1 VRESLDEGD
10 CTNVVLLQEVG
21 KATDDRFE
29 WVVILVRD
37 LAHLAQEVHV
47 VDTAKLVFVEEA
59 DESLQLN
66 TGQLLYHFLEHRQKS
81 LCRYKPNVGHV
92 GVLK

>member
-1 VRESLDEGD
+1 MASLRESLEEGH
-10 CTNVVLLQEVG
+10 CTDVVLLQEVG

-29 WVVILVRD
+29 WVVVLVRD

-47 VDTAKLVFVEEA
+47 VDTAKLIFVEET

-66 TGQLLYHFLEHRQKS
+66 NGKLLNHFLEHRQKG
-81 LCRYKPNVGHV
+81 LG
-92 GVLK
+92 